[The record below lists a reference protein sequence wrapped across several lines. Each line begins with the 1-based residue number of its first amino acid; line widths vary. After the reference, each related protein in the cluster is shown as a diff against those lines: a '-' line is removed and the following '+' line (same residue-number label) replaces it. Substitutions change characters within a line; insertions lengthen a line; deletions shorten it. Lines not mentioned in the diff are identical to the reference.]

1 MDKTE
6 NTALVAACALMALF
20 FAALVYAAIA
30 LDIDVPTCV
39 TDVAPFTKPEIIDK
53 GGNHYEVH
61 MVAKMWAFDPE
72 ELRLPPGAQVDL
84 YLSSLDVTHGLYV
97 EGTNVN
103 LMAVPG
109 AVNSARFRID
119 EEGEHAVICHE
130 YCGIAHEHMVGKI
143 VVAEGASPL
152 VPAGTAPAEA
162 GSGAVLFAR
171 SGCDVC
177 HSIDGSESIAP
188 TMKGLYG
195 RVVRFTDGGSL
206 RADDAY
212 IAESIRSPGAH
223 IVAGYEDLMPP
234 NTLSDE
240 DVRRLVDYI
249 RELP

>member
-103 LMAVPG
+103 LM
-109 AVNSARFRID
+109 
-119 EEGEHAVICHE
+119 AVICHE